1 MFRFLFRL
9 VLLAVLLIFLAFIF
23 APNLVSTTW
32 GKETFFKVYKAVTG
46 NTLSADT
53 FDISWWK
60 GQKFENLTVIYPKD
74 KITFVSPKVTT
85 DATLWQIVF
94 TKNLG
99 HLDIT
104 SPHVVIQAVINEQV
118 PVKKKTIQ
126 AGFVPEIELAS

>member
-23 APNLVSTTW
+23 APNLVSTKW
-32 GKETFFKVYKAVTG
+32 GKETFFKVYKSLTG

-74 KITFVSPKVTT
+74 KLTFVSSKVAT

-94 TKNLG
+94 YKNLG
-99 HLDIT
+99 NLDIA
-104 SPHVVIQAVINEQV
+104 SPHVVIQAVINEPI
-118 PVKKKTIQ
+118 PVKKKPSEE
-126 AGFVPEIELAS
+126 AVSSLLAP